1 MISSQ
6 TEAHMSENKL
16 DRRSWMSGVG
26 VAAAGMALGA
36 TGVDAQTP
44 ATPPQLTPG
53 TPGTAPFQPARHAL
67 DEWFD
72 KLPGKHR
79 TILDVTSSEGSVWGI
94 AYATNIYNA
103 NRTSYQ
109 VENADLAV
117 VLCLRHSATGFAF
130 NNAMW
135 AKYGKTLAD
144 GFDYK
149 DPAGADPK
157 TNPRNSGDRPALDGL
172 VKRGAH
178 FAVCGLATR
187 RYALL
192 IAGPSGDVEPVVKEL
207 TANTIANAHI
217 MPAGVV
223 AVARAQEYGYSLIHV
238 G

>member
-1 MISSQ
+1 
-6 TEAHMSENKL
+6 MSVNKL

-26 VAAAGMALGA
+26 AAAAGMALGA
-36 TGVDAQTP
+36 TGADAQTP
-44 ATPPQLTPG
+44 ATPPQGPLPAT
-53 TPGTAPFQPARHAL
+53 PFQPARHAL

-79 TILDVTSSEGSVWGI
+79 SILDVTSPEGTVWGI

-103 NRTSYQ
+103 NRTGYQ
-109 VENADLAV
+109 VENADVAM
-117 VLCLRHSATGFAF
+117 VLCLRHNATGFAF

-135 AKYGKTLAD
+135 AKYGKQLAE
-144 GFDYK
+144 GSDYK

-157 TNPRNSGDRPALDGL
+157 ANPRNSGARPALDGL

-187 RYALL
+187 RYASI
-192 IAGPSGDVEPVVKEL
+192 IAGQDGDTDAVFKEL
-207 TANTIANAHI
+207 SANTIANAHI

-223 AVARAQEYGYSLIHV
+223 AVTRAQEYGYGLIHV